1 MTAPSDPLLLSSPA
15 GLSATVQR
23 NGSTT
28 WLTWNGLRVNL
39 YPGTALEAGPANLW
53 VRRRSAGGVVAH
65 PLLGPASG
73 SVVSRDADGVLVE
86 GDADGLSYRA
96 VLTLAAEEPAWCWRV
111 SVVAAGDSAA
121 EVDVVVAADVALARP
136 AVVRTNEYYVCQ
148 YLDHTPLLHP
158 EHGWVVAVRQNLAQ
172 DGCNP
177 WLLLGSLGRSTGFT
191 TDALQLHGLGARAG
205 LPAQALARPELVSTR
220 LQHEHALVALQ
231 AEASVLDPGQALVTG
246 FFGFLVRDHGPTSP
260 ADLALVDRAVHLF
273 APAAAGARAA
283 GSVSGGEVL
292 GGRRPAGVSA
302 NAGGPA
308 AVRTLFDPPTLLA
321 ARDLD
326 ADELAERYG
335 PDRTAV
341 ETDDDGDL
349 SFFTGPRRHVV
360 LRRKELSVLRPHA
373 HILRTGNGL
382 VPDPLSLTTTTT
394 MAGGLGSFVTQGQVA
409 VNRFLSTTRGYL
421 GLQRAFGHRLF
432 VEIDGHWHLL
442 DVPSAFEM
450 EPDRVRWVYAH
461 DGGVIEVT
469 TSAYVDE
476 HVLTLAVRLTEGP
489 PRRFLSVHH
498 VGAHGDDGL
507 EPHRLDVTV
516 GGSLVVVAPHPDSE
530 VARRHPGA
538 TFAIELTGDA
548 RDAAPGDD
556 SVLFVD
562 GLSRDL
568 PYLCVVTA
576 PALEWGLRTTGALQ
590 AAESAAGPLD
600 SPAGPAAPRSGAD
613 DETATWD
620 DLLLTPE
627 LTCPTPAGRSIVE
640 RVAHQL
646 PWLVHNALVHYLA
659 PRGIEQYTGGAWG
672 TRDAS
677 QGPVELLLALERYT
691 PLRSLLL
698 TIYAAQEVS
707 GEWPQAFGFHADDL
721 DFRMGPA
728 HGDVALWP
736 VVALGQYL
744 LAARD
749 GAVLDEEVA
758 FYAPDGTTGYGQTRA
773 PLLEHAL
780 RALALVRSRGVAGT
794 RLVAYGHGD
803 WNDSLQPAD
812 PAMAERLCSSWTVT
826 LHVQALRTLAA
837 GLAAVGLDQLAEE
850 LGREADDVL
859 ADFQR
864 LLMPDGVLAGYASF
878 DEDGSVRYLIHPSD
892 DATGLRYSLLPM
904 IHAVIN
910 DMLTPEQADHHVA
923 LIAEHLMAPDGA
935 HLFDRPPAYRGGTMV
950 HFQRAETATFFG
962 REIGLMYM
970 HAHLRYAEALHRLGR
985 AEDLMTAFDQAN
997 AVGLPDRMPQARRRQ
1012 ANCYYSSSDAAFADR
1027 YEAAAEYQRVLDG
1040 SVAVEG
1046 GWRVYSSGAGI
1057 TYRLVLECLL
1067 GLRRSATAL
1076 VVDPVLPRA
1085 LDQLEVRL
1093 PVAGRPVTVRYVV
1106 GTRGHGPVDV
1116 QLNGTAVVA
1125 DRLPNPYR
1133 TGGLEI
1139 SMDELTAH
1147 LRPDGNEMTVTVP

>member
-1 MTAPSDPLLLSSPA
+1 MTAPSDPIVLSSAA
-15 GLSATVQR
+15 GLSAVVQR

-28 WLTWNGLRVNL
+28 WLTWDGLRVNL

-53 VRRRSAGGVVAH
+53 VRRRSADGVVAH

-73 SVVSRDADGVLVE
+73 SVVSGGVDGLLVE
-86 GDADGLSYRA
+86 GDVDGLSYRA
-96 VLTLAAEEPAWCWRV
+96 VLTLADEEPAWCWRV
-111 SVVAAGDSAA
+111 SVSNTGDSVA
-121 EVDVVVAADVALARP
+121 EVDVVVAQDVALARP

-148 YLDHTPLLHP
+148 YLDHTPLEHP

-172 DGCNP
+172 AGANP
-177 WLLLGSLGRSTGFT
+177 WLLLGSTGRSTGFT

-205 LPAQALARPELVSTR
+205 HPAQALAEPALVSTR

-231 AEASVLDPGQALVTG
+231 AEPSVLDPGKALETG
-246 FFGFLVRDHGPTSP
+246 FFGYLVRDHGPTSE
-260 ADLALVDRAVHLF
+260 ADLGLVDRAVGLF
-273 APAAAGARAA
+273 GPEPTTAT
-283 GSVSGGEVL
+283 GSGQ
-292 GGRRPAGVSA
+292 
-302 NAGGPA
+302 A
-308 AVRTLFDPPTLLA
+308 AVRTLFDPPDLLA

-326 ADELAERYG
+326 AAEIAERYG
-335 PDRTAV
+335 PDRSAAEV
-341 ETDDDGDL
+341 DDAGDL

-360 LRRKELSVLRPHA
+360 LRRKELAVLRPHA
-373 HILRTGNGL
+373 HILRTGSRL
-382 VPDPLSLTTTTT
+382 VPDPRSLTTTTT
-394 MAGGLGSFVTQGQVA
+394 MAGGVGSFVTRGQVA
-409 VNRFLSTTRGYL
+409 VNRFLSTSRGYL

-432 VEIDGHWHLL
+432 VEIEGRWHLL

-461 DGGVIEVT
+461 DGGVVEVT
-469 TSAYVDE
+469 TTAPVEE
-476 HVLTLAVRLTEGP
+476 HALTLTVRVTDGP
-489 PRRFLSVHH
+489 PRRFLSVQH

-507 EPHRLDVTV
+507 EPYRLDVTV
-516 GGSLVVVAPHPDSE
+516 AGDDVVVTPHPDSE

-538 TFAIELTGDA
+538 TFALELTGDA
-548 RDAAPGDD
+548 RGAVPGDD
-556 SVLFVD
+556 SALFAD
-562 GLSRDL
+562 GLSRGL
-568 PYLCVVTA
+568 PYLCVVTP
-576 PALEWGLRTTGALQ
+576 PAREWGVRTTGAVG
-590 AAESAAGPLD
+590 ATEEVPGPSAGPPGSD
-600 SPAGPAAPRSGAD
+600 AD
-613 DETATWD
+613 GTSATWD
-620 DLLLTPE
+620 DLLRAPV
-627 LTCPTPAGRSIVE
+627 LTCPTPAGRPVAE
-640 RVAHQL
+640 RVSHQL
-646 PWLVHNALVHYLA
+646 PWLVHDALVHYLA

-677 QGPVELLLALERYT
+677 QGPVELLLALERYA

-698 TIYAAQEVS
+698 TIYAAQETS
-707 GEWPQAFGFHADDL
+707 GEWPQAFGFLPDDL

-744 LAARD
+744 LATHD

-758 FYAPDGTTGYGQTRA
+758 FYPAADRA
-773 PLLEHAL
+773 RATLVEHAL
-780 RALALVRSRGVAGT
+780 RALALVRGRGVAST
-794 RLVAYGHGD
+794 RLVTYGHGD
-803 WNDSLQPAD
+803 WNDSLQPAE
-812 PAMAERLCSSWTVT
+812 PAMAEHLCSSWTVT

-837 GLAAVGLDQLAEE
+837 GLAAVGLDEPADE
-850 LGREADDVL
+850 LGREADEVL

-864 LLMPDGVLAGYASF
+864 LLVPDGVLAGYAFF

-892 DATGLRYSLLPM
+892 AETGLRYSLLPM

-910 DMLTPEQADHHVA
+910 DMLTPDQVDRHVA
-923 LIAEHLMAPDGA
+923 LIAEHLLAPDGA

-985 AEDLMTAFDQAN
+985 AEDLLAAFDQAN
-997 AVGLPDRMPQARRRQ
+997 AVGLPDRMPMARRRQ

-1027 YEAAAEYQRVLDG
+1027 YEAGAQYQRVLDG
-1040 SVAVEG
+1040 SIAVEG

-1076 VVDPVLPRA
+1076 VVDPVLPRV
-1085 LDQLEVRL
+1085 LDQLEVRI

-1106 GTRGHGPVDV
+1106 GPRGHGPDEVA
-1116 QLNGTAVVA
+1116 LNGTALA
-1125 DRLPNPYR
+1125 ASRLANPYR

-1139 SMDELTAH
+1139 PMDELAAL
-1147 LRPDGNEMTVTVP
+1147 LRPAGNEMTVTLP